1 MVMKRPLASSA
12 LRMGVTE
19 VKTLEAGIKSLVL
32 DQWLGVFVPAG
43 TPVEITARLNAE
55 IGKIL
60 ADPGVQTKLLDSVQE
75 AVGGTADQFAQLVRE
90 DYAKYG
96 RLVKELSIPKA
107 D

>member
-1 MVMKRPLASSA
+1 
-12 LRMGVTE
+12 MGVTE

-60 ADPGVQTKLLDSVQE
+60 ADPGVQTKLLDSAQE